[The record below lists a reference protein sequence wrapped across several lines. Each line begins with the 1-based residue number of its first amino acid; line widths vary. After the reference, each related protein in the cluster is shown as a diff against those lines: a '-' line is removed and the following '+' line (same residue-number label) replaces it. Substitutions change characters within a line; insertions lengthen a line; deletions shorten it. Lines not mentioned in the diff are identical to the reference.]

1 MEAPAPA
8 EAAGCEE
15 LGGCLLGPNRTRGMG
30 VSRVRSE
37 GAGLRV
43 RRGGIR
49 APGVSR
55 AWWGRPC
62 ARTEHW
68 GSRMAGWRGGGVMW
82 FAVAPGRGWLV
93 PGPWL
98 GVSS

>member
-62 ARTEHW
+62 ALTEHW
-68 GSRMAGWRGGGVMW
+68 GSRMAGWRDGGV
-82 FAVAPGRGWLV
+82 AG
-93 PGPWL
+93 
-98 GVSS
+98 